1 MKERHVQSRPQNRQP
16 FLPPLLTYQRK
27 LTHLPE
33 KREEKF
39 MFEKRNPNLELV
51 YMHPCVI
58 IYFQCRVPGISALEW
73 GVEMESFSAVL
84 WGQVLFGKT
93 C

>member
-1 MKERHVQSRPQNRQP
+1 MCRADLRTDRPP
-16 FLPPLLTYQRK
+16 SLPPLLTYQRK

-39 MFEKRNPNLELV
+39 LLEKKKNLNLEPV

-73 GVEMESFSAVL
+73 GVETESFSAVL
-84 WGQVLFGKT
+84 
-93 C
+93 